1 MRNGSDGQI
10 NLENDIYWETILYN
24 RRQFESDSINYARTT
39 GVNWDYPSQTGMNS
53 YPLYYTSLYTIF
65 RFWKFK

>member
-10 NLENDIYWETILYN
+10 NLENAIHRETILCS

-53 YPLYYTSLYTIF
+53 YPHSTLYFAFGDLNEH
-65 RFWKFK
+65 